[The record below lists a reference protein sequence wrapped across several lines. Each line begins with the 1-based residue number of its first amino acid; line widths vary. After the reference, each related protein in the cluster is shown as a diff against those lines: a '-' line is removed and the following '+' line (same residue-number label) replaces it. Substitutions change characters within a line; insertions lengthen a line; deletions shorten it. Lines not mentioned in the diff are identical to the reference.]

1 MLYKRAHNHDPMEK
15 PIKGISIN
23 EIYPELIFSAS
34 RSGGPGGQNVNKVNS
49 KVTLR
54 WDVQHSNLI
63 NEQQKNRVQLK
74 LDKFI
79 NKVGE
84 VVLSAET
91 SRSQLMNK
99 EEALKKL
106 NALLIN
112 AFHTRKPRKNTKPT
126 KASVA
131 RRLAS
136 KKRHSQKKTMRKN
149 LDD

>member
-1 MLYKRAHNHDPMEK
+1 MEK
-15 PIKGISIN
+15 SVKGILFD
-23 EIYPELIFSAS
+23 EIYPELIFTAS

-54 WDVQHSNLI
+54 WNVLHSNLI
-63 NEQQKNRVQLK
+63 NEQQRDKVLLK
-74 LDKFI
+74 LSKFI
-79 NKVGE
+79 NKEGE

-91 SRSQLMNK
+91 TRSQLMNK
-99 EEALKKL
+99 EEVLKKL
-106 NALLIN
+106 NALLVN

-136 KKRHSQKKTMRKN
+136 KKKHSQKKTMRKN